1 MCTLV
6 LYFQVF
12 TGYPIVIAANRDE
25 VLTRP
30 SHPPELLNFSPA
42 IFGGKDLI
50 AGGTWFGINE
60 SGVVAG
66 MLNRREPRPNDPR
79 LPSRGTLCV
88 DSLKKIS
95 ATPAAEWV
103 TRQPAAA
110 YNPFNLLVC
119 DPQEAYFIWPEAEGT
134 IAKPV
139 DPGVHLLTNMNPNDD
154 TCPKIQR
161 ASPHFRSIAERS
173 VSKTSGTSALSTSV
187 SISSLFAQL
196 AKQMSHHSS
205 RPKTTTAETGG
216 SDLCIHLAG
225 YGTRS
230 STLLA
235 YSAKESRFI
244 YHFADGPPCKTPYV
258 EMTLPSP
265 PFANQPPS
273 TT

>member
-30 SHPPELLNFSPA
+30 SHPPGPLNLAPA
-42 IFGGKDLI
+42 IFGGKDLV

-66 MLNRREPRPNDPR
+66 MLNRKKPDPNDPR
-79 LPSRGTLCV
+79 LPSRGKLCV
-88 DSLKKIS
+88 DSLKQTS
-95 ATPAAEWV
+95 ATQAAKWV
-103 TRQPAAA
+103 TRQPPRT

-119 DPQEAYFIWPEAEGT
+119 DRQEAFVLWPAAEET
-134 IAKPV
+134 IAKPLE
-139 DPGVHLLTNMNPNDD
+139 PGVHIVTNMNPDDD
-154 TCPKIQR
+154 TCPKIRR
-161 ASPHFRSIAERS
+161 ASPYFREIAHKSLAENSR
-173 VSKTSGTSALSTSV
+173 KTSSHGSF
-187 SISSLFAQL
+187 SISSLFTRL
-196 AKQMSHHSS
+196 AMQMSYHSS
-205 RPKTTTAETGG
+205 RTETARTETGR
-216 SDLCIHLAG
+216 SDLCIHLDG

-235 YSAKESRFI
+235 YSTRESRFI
-244 YHFADGPPCKTPYV
+244 YHFADGPPCNTPYV

-265 PFANQPPS
+265 PFANHPPS